1 MSRFYLA
8 SQVLNEL
15 HRILCFG
22 AIGPN
27 VVANF
32 ERRLPLT

>member
-1 MSRFYLA
+1 MSRFYRA
-8 SQVLNEL
+8 SQLLSEL
-15 HRILCFG
+15 HRILCFRT
-22 AIGPN
+22 IGPN